1 MLGKAFRSHP
11 TSHPVFFG
19 WDGWES
25 TPGRCLATSN
35 LGRCAPADPLS
46 PVAAGNGP
54 GADAK
59 KAGHGPAC
67 VVAAKAIPAKM
78 SPRLG
83 II

>member
-25 TPGRCLATSN
+25 TLGRCLATSN

-54 GADAK
+54 GAGANSR
-59 KAGHGPAC
+59 AWPGCGT
-67 VVAAKAIPAKM
+67 AAKAIPAKM
-78 SPRLG
+78 LSGLG